1 MPERIRAAS
10 LRRRRAPSAGSIRL
24 TVPGDLDFG
33 WAARFMAARMIPS
46 IEMVTAT
53 GLERVVW
60 LDSPATGAGAQAV
73 TIAVEYRQAAD
84 GPRLVARSAPQLPVA
99 QLRAAVARMFD
110 LDADLTHFTEIARR
124 DAVLDRIVGAT
135 PARLRLLQLLDPF
148 EGLARAILGQQVSV
162 AAARTMADRLVR
174 LVAMPAARLP
184 SGDVIPLTRPR
195 FAFPRPEAI
204 AELGAARLRT
214 IGLTRA
220 KAAALHAAGVAVASG
235 RLDFAVLR
243 RAAPED
249 ADLALRALPGVGG
262 WTAAYVRLRALGD
275 RDAFPATDLGVI
287 RALQNLGLPRTRML
301 AAAERWRPWR
311 GYATLHL
318 WASLGA
324 GQEVAG

>member
-1 MPERIRAAS
+1 VPERITAAKIGRQRA
-10 LRRRRAPSAGSIRL
+10 RSAGSIRL
-24 TVPGDLDFG
+24 TVPADLDFES
-33 WAARFMAARMIPS
+33 ATRFMAARMIPS

-53 GLERVVW
+53 GFERVVW
-60 LDSPATGAGAQAV
+60 LDFAATQTSARAV
-73 TIAVEYRQAAD
+73 TIAVEYPRAACA
-84 GPRLVARSAPQLPVA
+84 RLVARSAPELPSPW
-99 QLRAAVARMFD
+99 LRAAVARMFD
-110 LDADLTHFTEIARR
+110 LDADLNHFAETVRR
-124 DAVLDRIVGAT
+124 DPILDGIVG
-135 PARLRLLQLLDPF
+135 PAPGRLRLLQLLDPF

-174 LVAMPAARLP
+174 LVAIPAARLP

-204 AELGAARLRT
+204 ADLGPARLRT

-235 RLDFAVLR
+235 QLDFGVLR

-287 RALQNLGLPRTRML
+287 RALQNLGVPRTRML

-318 WASLGA
+318 WASLSA
-324 GQEVAG
+324 GEVGG